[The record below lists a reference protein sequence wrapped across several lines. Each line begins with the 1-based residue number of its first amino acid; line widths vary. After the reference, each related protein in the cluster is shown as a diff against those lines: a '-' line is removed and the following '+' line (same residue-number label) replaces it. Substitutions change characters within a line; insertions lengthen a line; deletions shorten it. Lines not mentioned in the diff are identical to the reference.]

1 MLFLVGASFFHSGCA
16 ERASIKPPD
25 AAVAHFN
32 WGVDYASRG
41 DLDQAITEFKIAIKR
56 DVRWAKP
63 YYNLGVAYSRQGKWN
78 HAIVTWKKTVYI
90 DPKYANAH
98 YNLARAYA
106 RGNQRDLSITHLSIT
121 HLREAVS
128 LDEKLSEAMQTD
140 ENFNQ
145 IRQSQEFKEFLR
157 SIH

>member
-1 MLFLVGASFFHSGCA
+1 MLFLIGASFFHSGCA

-106 RGNQRDLSITHLSIT
+106 GGNQRDLSIT

-128 LDEKLSEAMQTD
+128 LDEKLFEAMQTD

>member
-1 MLFLVGASFFHSGCA
+1 MLFLIGANVFHSGCA

-106 RGNQRDLSITHLSIT
+106 RGNQRDLSITHL
-121 HLREAVS
+121 REAVS
-128 LDEKLSEAMQTD
+128 LDEKLFEAMQTD